1 MTSLNVYQIDDHGE
15 IYSDDITF
23 PDPTRLWNSLIIDKH
38 NNICIIDDHAKYLRN
53 KYNIEYD
60 AKVISQHSE
69 IKCIVFIEVVTSL
82 KRIYYA
88 GSRVSRTQY
97 ATLEMMAI
105 EMEYELYRVNAWYW
119 HITRTHNPT
128 VSESEFVELI
138 HRLDV
143 PGVTTTRLMYSPPEL
158 EN

>member
-1 MTSLNVYQIDDHGE
+1 MTLQVYDLNDTGDPVETTENFID
-15 IYSDDITF
+15 SK
-23 PDPTRLWNSLIIDKH
+23 RLWNSLIIDKQ
-38 NNICIIDDHAKYLRN
+38 NRICVIRDHAVFLQN
-53 KYNIEYD
+53 KYGVEYD
-60 AKVISQHSE
+60 AKVISQHNE
-69 IKCIVFIEVVTSL
+69 IKCIVFIDVVTSL

-119 HITRTHNPT
+119 HITRTNNPT

>member
-1 MTSLNVYQIDDHGE
+1 MTLQVYDLTDTGDPVETTEKFID
-15 IYSDDITF
+15 SK
-23 PDPTRLWNSLIIDKH
+23 RLWNSLIIDKH
-38 NNICIIDDHAKYLRN
+38 NRICVIRDHAVFLQN
-53 KYNIEYD
+53 KYGVEYD

-69 IKCIVFIEVVTSL
+69 IKCIVFIDVVTSL

-119 HITRTHNPT
+119 HITRTNNPT

>member
-1 MTSLNVYQIDDHGE
+1 MTLQVYDLTDTGDPVETTENFID
-15 IYSDDITF
+15 SK
-23 PDPTRLWNSLIIDKH
+23 RLWNSLIIDKH
-38 NNICIIDDHAKYLRN
+38 NRICVIRDHAVFLQN
-53 KYNIEYD
+53 KYGVEYD
-60 AKVISQHSE
+60 AKVISQHNE
-69 IKCIVFIEVVTSL
+69 IKCIVFIDVVTSL

-88 GSRVSRTQY
+88 GSRVSRSQY

-105 EMEYELYRVNAWYW
+105 EMEYQLYRVNAWYW

-128 VSESEFVELI
+128 VSESEFVDLI

-158 EN
+158 EK